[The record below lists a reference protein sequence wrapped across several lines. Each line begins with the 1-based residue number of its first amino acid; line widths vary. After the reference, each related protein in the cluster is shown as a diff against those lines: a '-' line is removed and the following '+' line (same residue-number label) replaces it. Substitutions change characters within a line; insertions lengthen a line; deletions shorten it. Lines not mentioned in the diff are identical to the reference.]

1 MGSRTKGHPLLS
13 KGNAIT
19 GYKLLDAV
27 LIAFGENGFETTS
40 VREIARGLPG
50 QPQCN
55 PATFR
60 LKKKALGCSG
70 RPRFWTRKRGFNS
83 RG

>member
-27 LIAFGENGFETTS
+27 LIAFGENGFDGTS

-50 QPQCN
+50 QPQCH

-70 RPRFWTRKRGFNS
+70 RPRFWTRKRGINS